1 MKRLFALLVAA
12 CLLLCACGTQTPTQP
27 STVATKPATT
37 PPTTEPSTAPPTT
50 EPTTVPT
57 TAATEP
63 AVQIRHPL
71 TGELLDEPFTGRCV
85 AVATNNASAAQPQH
99 GIGQADILY
108 EIMAEGGGSITR
120 CLAVYSNIA
129 EVPKVGSIR
138 SARTYL
144 VNLARGHNA
153 PIVHCGGSSYAGQLL
168 AQGVCDDMDQF
179 YNSKYFYRDQ
189 DRVNAGYAWEHT
201 LFASGESLWNCLK
214 ARSYATESTYEIV
227 PAFSENATPDGETA
241 NTVTVQFNS
250 GGKQT
255 ELTYQAES
263 GCYTAMQH
271 WYNKSHPFMDQNTGE
286 KVQFKN
292 VFVLYTKCWK
302 IEAGVSNV
310 AYELEGSGEG
320 YFACGGKII
329 PIRWHRDSLDRPMTY
344 TLTDGTPL
352 TQGVGKTY
360 VAILPLNSPMSYN

>member
-12 CLLLCACGTQTPTQP
+12 CLLLCACGKQTPTQP
-27 STVATKPATT
+27 STEATKPTTT
-37 PPTTEPSTAPPTT
+37 PATEPTTAPTT
-50 EPTTVPT
+50 EPTTAPT
-57 TAATEP
+57 TETTVP
-63 AVQIRHPL
+63 VVQYHHPL
-71 TGELLDEPFTGRCV
+71 TGELLDAPFTGRFV
-85 AVATNNASAAQPQH
+85 AVATNNASSAQPQH
-99 GIGQADILY
+99 GIGQADVLY

-153 PIVHCGGSSYAGQLL
+153 PIVHCGGSVYAKDLL
-168 AQGVCDDMDQF
+168 SQGVCDDIDQF
-179 YNSKYFYRDQ
+179 YNGAYFYRDQ
-189 DRVNAGYAWEHT
+189 DRVSAGYAWEHT
-201 LFASGESLWNCLK
+201 LFASGEALWNCLK
-214 ARSYATESTYEIV
+214 ARNYAAESTYEIV
-227 PAFSENATPDGETA
+227 PAFSENAAPDGETA
-241 NTVTVQFNS
+241 NTVTVRFNS

-255 ELTYQAES
+255 ELSYQEET

-271 WYNKSHPFMDQNTGE
+271 WYNKSHPFMDENTGE
-286 KVQFKN
+286 TVQFRN
-292 VFVLYTKCWK
+292 VFVLYTKCWQM
-302 IEAGVSNV
+302 EPGVSNV

-329 PIRWHRDSLDRPMTY
+329 PILWHRENLDEPMTY

-352 TQGVGKTY
+352 TQGIGKSY